1 MAYVTGTASSMSDLL
16 TALRNAC
23 TANGW
28 TLAGSVLHKGGCYAR
43 VSLGNNGD
51 GNAPAN
57 SRVELQVGNGIDG
70 SNALTDPAPRW
81 CALGLIAGPTAV
93 YTDWDWPATYHI
105 HIGTAP
111 DEVYL
116 FVNYGAGQFW
126 QWLAFGKSPSPGN
139 AGTGNWQSATMGSA
153 YGATITF
160 RTDRV
165 SLTPTGAWI
174 YSNITNPNFV
184 PLPFFTTLIGNSAI
198 RPMISSFIHGCIADA
213 SGGGPIWND
222 PTQGWENR
230 KNGPLGTAL
239 PQLNGAVAAA
249 PLFANSPNAWNNE
262 AVLIPLQIIQGRPS
276 DKTSIIGELKHLRLV
291 RNDFIDPGAVI
302 TIGTDK
308 WKVYPAYSKNLTTR
322 NGSNTGS
329 NSSSTLTHSGT
340 MAMAIR
346 YDGP

>member
-1 MAYVTGTASSMSDLL
+1 MAYVTGSTSSMTDIL

-28 TLAGSVLHKGGCYAR
+28 TLAGNVLHKGGCYAR

-70 SNALTDPAPRW
+70 SNALTDAAPRW
-81 CALGLIAGPTAV
+81 CALGLIADASAV
-93 YTDWDWPATYHI
+93 YTDWDWPAAYHI

-126 QWLAFGKSPSPGN
+126 QWLGFGKSPSPGN

-153 YGATITF
+153 YGNGITF
-160 RTDRV
+160 RTNRV
-165 SLTPTGAWI
+165 SLTPTGANI
-174 YSNITNPNFV
+174 YSNVTNPNFV
-184 PLPFFTTLIGNSAI
+184 PLPFFTHQIVNLST
-198 RPMISSFIHGCIADA
+198 RPMISSFMHGCIDDA
-213 SGGGPIWND
+213 AAGVPRWN
-222 PTQGWENR
+222 TSTEGWNNR
-230 KNGPLGTAL
+230 DAVTT
-239 PQLNGAVAAA
+239 PQLTGAVAAD
-249 PLFANSPNAWNNE
+249 PLFTRSPNAWNNE
-262 AVLIPLQIIQGRPS
+262 AVLLPLQIVQGRPS
-276 DKTSIIGELKHLRLV
+276 AKVSIVGELKHMRLV

-302 TIGTDK
+302 TLGTEK
-308 WKVYPAYSKNLTTR
+308 WKVYPAYSKNIAGR
-322 NGSNTGS
+322 NGSNTG